1 MGHPIPS
8 ATISRFRRHRP
19 ARQDTREPLPAAA
32 VSRAAGMPCARPVMA
47 NTDNGPAT
55 RTTQTTEQY
64 RTCYA
69 TELNCAAVAG
79 QQRSWH
85 CSTARAVTPHLAAP
99 NPHILVPLA
108 N

>member
-1 MGHPIPS
+1 M
-8 ATISRFRRHRP
+8 
-19 ARQDTREPLPAAA
+19 AA
-32 VSRAAGMPCARPVMA
+32 VSRAAGMRCARLAMA

-64 RTCYA
+64 RTYYA
-69 TELNCAAVAG
+69 TELNCTAVAG
-79 QQRSWH
+79 QQRSWYL
-85 CSTARAVTPHLAAP
+85 STARAVTPHLAAP